1 MWNVQHPFTNTAK
14 QKMKAGGKTVGAWC
28 QICSPY
34 TAEIMA
40 REGFDFLAIDLEHA
54 PTDTAILL
62 ELVRAMDGTG
72 VQPFVRAPWND
83 FVAIKKILDTGVS
96 GVVVPYVNTKEEAEA
111 VVKAC
116 KYPPEGIRGM
126 SGSPRAAGYGRSPM
140 EYLKRANAEI
150 MVITQVETATAV
162 ENIDAI
168 LTVDDLD
175 GVFIGPMD
183 LATSM
188 GHFGDATQPKVQA
201 AIATVEQK
209 TLAAGKVLGTV
220 AGTWEQAKAKYDK
233 GYQMIMVMADGT
245 TVAKAAAEKVAQFR
259 ETFPARLSG
268 K

>member
-1 MWNVQHPFTNTAK
+1 MWNITHPFTNTAK
-14 QKMKAGGKTVGAWC
+14 RKMQAGQKTVGAWC

-54 PTDTAILL
+54 PTDIAILL

-96 GVVVPYVNTKEEAEA
+96 GVIVPYVNTREEAEMA
-111 VVKAC
+111 VQAC
-116 KYPPEGIRGM
+116 KYPPQGIRGM
-126 SGSPRAAGYGRSPM
+126 SGSPRAAGYGRQAM

-162 ENIDAI
+162 ENLDAI
-168 LTVDDLD
+168 LAVDDLD

-188 GHFGDATQPKVQA
+188 GYFGDASQAPVQE
-201 AIATVEQK
+201 AIAVVEQK
-209 TLAAGKVLGTV
+209 VLAAGKVLGSI
-220 AGTWEQAKAKYDK
+220 AATWDQAKAKYDK
-233 GYQMIMVMADGT
+233 GYQMLMVMADGT
-245 TVAKAAAEKVAQFR
+245 AVANAAADNVARFR
-259 ETFPARLSG
+259 AAYPETTEAL
-268 K
+268 

>member
-1 MWNVQHPFTNTAK
+1 
-14 QKMKAGGKTVGAWC
+14 MKEGKKTVGAWC

-40 REGFDFLAIDLEHA
+40 REGFDFIAIDLEHA

-62 ELVRAMDGTG
+62 ELVRALDGTG

-111 VVKAC
+111 AVKAC

-126 SGSPRAAGYGRSPM
+126 SGSPRAAGYGRNPM

-150 MVITQVETATAV
+150 MVITQAETAIAV
-162 ENIDAI
+162 ANIDEI
-168 LTVDDLD
+168 LEVEDLD
-175 GVFIGPMD
+175 GIFIGPMD

-188 GHFGDATQPKVQA
+188 GYFGDASQPEVQE
-201 AIATVEQK
+201 AIATVEKK
-209 TLAAGKVLGTV
+209 TLAAGKVLGSI

-233 GYQMIMVMADGT
+233 GYQMLMVMADGT
-245 TVAKAAAEKVAQFR
+245 TVARVAAEKVAQFR
-259 ETFPARLSG
+259 EAYPDSSS
-268 K
+268 

>member
-1 MWNVQHPFTNTAK
+1 
-14 QKMKAGGKTVGAWC
+14 MKEGKKTVGAWC

-54 PTDTAILL
+54 PTDLAILL
-62 ELVRAMDGTG
+62 ELVRALDGTG

-83 FVAIKKILDTGVS
+83 FVAIKRILDTGVS
-96 GVVVPYVNTKEEAEA
+96 GIVVPYVNTRAEAEA
-111 VVKAC
+111 AVKAC

-126 SGSPRAAGYGRSPM
+126 SGSPRAAGYGRNPM
-140 EYLKRANAEI
+140 EYLQRANAEI
-150 MVITQVETATAV
+150 MVITQVETAIAV
-162 ENIDAI
+162 ENIDEI

-188 GHFGDATQPKVQA
+188 GHFGDAGQPEVQE
-201 AIATVEQK
+201 AITTVEQK
-209 TLAAGKVLGTV
+209 ALAADKVLGTV
-220 AGTWEQAKAKYDK
+220 AGTWEQAQAKYDK

-259 ETFPARLSG
+259 KAFPGSVT
-268 K
+268 